1 MNRGEKRLAVT
12 DSGTEDTSVSVQQQ
26 SNGKRWQQSKRG
38 LISDAGNDKSAT
50 VTAFLAAALF
60 HQNSNASSEE
70 EEEGGLQPSAA
81 GKRGNEPQMLM
92 DWTRSNPVASGSN
105 ESEQEE
111 GQIIRSQ
118 PSANDRQFIRI
129 SPEFLANAEAQ
140 AFRYSLRPALTVDA
154 GISSNK

>member
-92 DWTRSNPVASGSN
+92 DWTRSNPVAGGSN
-105 ESEQEE
+105 ESE
-111 GQIIRSQ
+111 
-118 PSANDRQFIRI
+118 
-129 SPEFLANAEAQ
+129 
-140 AFRYSLRPALTVDA
+140 
-154 GISSNK
+154 

>member
-1 MNRGEKRLAVT
+1 MAVT
-12 DSGTEDTSVSVQQQ
+12 DSGTEDTSVSGKGAGSVSVQQQ

-60 HQNSNASSEE
+60 HQNSNASSKE

-92 DWTRSNPVASGSN
+92 DWTRSNPVAGGSN
-105 ESEQEE
+105 ESE
-111 GQIIRSQ
+111 
-118 PSANDRQFIRI
+118 
-129 SPEFLANAEAQ
+129 
-140 AFRYSLRPALTVDA
+140 
-154 GISSNK
+154 

>member
-1 MNRGEKRLAVT
+1 M
-12 DSGTEDTSVSVQQQ
+12 
-26 SNGKRWQQSKRG
+26 
-38 LISDAGNDKSAT
+38 
-50 VTAFLAAALF
+50 
-60 HQNSNASSEE
+60 SETK
-70 EEEGGLQPSAA
+70 EEEGSLQPSAA

-92 DWTRSNPVASGSN
+92 QTRPNPVAGGSN